1 LRQSVE
7 FDLSNFL
14 SIAKKLYHLEKKS
27 PAPLDSE
34 GAAVERGVNAEI
46 GPLLGLQLWGATFV
60 AVVFSPGRE
69 LIFEVYAVAGA
80 T

>member
-1 LRQSVE
+1 
-7 FDLSNFL
+7 
-14 SIAKKLYHLEKKS
+14 
-27 PAPLDSE
+27 LDSE

-46 GPLLGLQLWGATFV
+46 GPLPDLQLWGATFV

-69 LIFEVYAVAGA
+69 LIFEVDAVAGA